1 MQDPGHGPFDLVTVT
16 DAPRRAHALR
26 SSVLWPLRLRLLQP
40 PEEER
45 PWQFGFFDAE
55 RYLLQLGPDGEV
67 KPLHHCVS
75 DSDQC
80 VQHATKGP
88 T

>member
-26 SSVLWPLRLRLLQP
+26 SSVRWPLRLRLLQP

-55 RYLLQLGPDGEV
+55 RYLLQLGGME
-67 KPLHHCVS
+67 KSQLS
-75 DSDQC
+75 DSDQY

-88 T
+88 M